1 MNFGCKRLTKSIS
14 AGVEAAEIEGT
25 EKVDLEA
32 EVRKFSSSRSNEEAR
47 VLKEFALS
55 FINWRSASAES
66 LTSLQPFE
74 MKERA
79 FSAVTME
86 LEDDA
91 VFMVVEFE
99 VSRVLEREGFEFR
112 KDGRLYMWCLWEG
125 R

>member
-32 EVRKFSSSRSNEEAR
+32 EVRKFSSSRSNDEAR

-99 VSRVLEREGFEFR
+99 VSWVLEREGF
-112 KDGRLYMWCLWEG
+112 
-125 R
+125 

>member
-1 MNFGCKRLTKSIS
+1 M
-14 AGVEAAEIEGT
+14 
-25 EKVDLEA
+25 
-32 EVRKFSSSRSNEEAR
+32 RKFSSSRSNEEAR

-86 LEDDA
+86 LEDDDA
-91 VFMVVEFE
+91 VFMVVEIE
-99 VSRVLEREGFEFR
+99 VSRVLEREGFELR
-112 KDGRLYMWCLWEG
+112 KDGRVYMRCLWKGDDEAEEG
-125 R
+125 KYEEEKG